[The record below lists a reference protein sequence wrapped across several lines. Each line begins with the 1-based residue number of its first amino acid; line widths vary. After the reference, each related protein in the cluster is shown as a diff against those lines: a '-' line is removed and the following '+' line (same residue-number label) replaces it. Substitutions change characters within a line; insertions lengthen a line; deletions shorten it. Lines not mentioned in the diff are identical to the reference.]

1 MAKEKKPLT
10 PTQQKKK
17 LKAISFACKFGQWGS
32 LIAPFITIGIVNF
45 NDYFIEYEGWKVSIA
60 GILAAF
66 VMGVVVFT
74 IVNQKIKN
82 SYGVLIIKVAIITA
96 ILFLIERLVY
106 DLKYIMLFT
115 LIGIFGALAL
125 EKTSEK
131 LDNKAGKIQEGIE
144 SAEKRMTEEAYLDE
158 VKEKEEKKT
167 IKIKVRKDE

>member
-10 PTQQKKK
+10 PTQEKKK

-32 LIAPFITIGIVNF
+32 LIAPFVTIGIVNF
-45 NDYFIEYEGWKVSIA
+45 NDYFVEYDGWKVSIA

-115 LIGIFGALAL
+115 LLGIFGALAL

-131 LDNKAGKIQEGIE
+131 LDKKADKVQKGIE
-144 SAEKRMTEEAYLDE
+144 SAEEQMTREAYLDE

-167 IKIKVRKDE
+167 IKVKVRKDD